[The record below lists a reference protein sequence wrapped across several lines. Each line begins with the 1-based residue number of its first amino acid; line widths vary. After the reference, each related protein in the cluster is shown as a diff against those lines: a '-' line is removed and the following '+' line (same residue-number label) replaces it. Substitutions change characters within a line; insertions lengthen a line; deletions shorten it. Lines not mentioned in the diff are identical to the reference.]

1 MVTMPLAAHIVALAQ
16 AEQAA
21 EPLLE
26 RLDPPR
32 RAVVLMALLGVVL
45 TGIALV
51 ACIMIGSRW
60 VRRNARSG
68 VRPTPI
74 DKSPGSEAW
83 REVLREA
90 LPEAKSSDT
99 IATNKKSDEPRI
111 D

>member
-1 MVTMPLAAHIVALAQ
+1 MVITALAAHFGAVLL

-21 EPLLE
+21 APLLE

-32 RAVVLMALLGVVL
+32 RAIVLMALLGVVL

-51 ACIMIGSRW
+51 ACIMIGARW
-60 VRRNARSG
+60 VRRQANQG

-74 DKSPGSEAW
+74 EKSPGGEAW
-83 REVLREA
+83 REVLRDA
-90 LPEAKSSDT
+90 LPNVKSSDT
-99 IATNKKSDEPRI
+99 ISINKKSDETRV

>member
-1 MVTMPLAAHIVALAQ
+1 MVTTPLAAQLVALLQ

-32 RAVVLMALLGVVL
+32 RAIVLMALLGVVL

-51 ACIMIGSRW
+51 ACIMIGARW
-60 VRRNARSG
+60 VRRHARSG
-68 VRPTPI
+68 VRPTPV

-83 REVLREA
+83 RHVLREA
-90 LPEAKSSDT
+90 LPDAKPSDT
-99 IATNKKSDEPRI
+99 IATNKKSDETRI